1 MSTAADRTFERDAF
15 VIARIV
21 KARGIRGEV
30 ACNIETDFPE
40 RFSSLE
46 EANVWMPDGTL
57 RRLEVENCW
66 FHKDRLILKFAG
78 YDTMTGAQ
86 GLIGGRLV
94 ITEAE
99 LSTLEEGEF
108 FEHQILGAHAIT
120 SEGRALGSVT
130 SVLRT
135 GGTDVLVISDESGRE
150 MLVPF
155 ADDICKSVNVAA
167 RQVVVDPPE
176 GLLELNHK
184 RTDQLD

>member
-1 MSTAADRTFERDAF
+1 MSTAADRTLEQDAF

-46 EANVWMPDGTL
+46 EVNVWMPDGKML
-57 RRLEVENCW
+57 KSQVESCW
-66 FHKDRLILKFAG
+66 FHKDRVIVKFAG
-78 YDTMTGAQ
+78 CDTMTEAQ
-86 GLIGGRLV
+86 RLVGGRLV

-99 LSTLEEGEF
+99 LSTIEEGEF
-108 FEHQILGAHAIT
+108 FEHQILGAQAIT

-135 GGTDVLVISDESGRE
+135 GGTDVLVISDEYGRE
-150 MLVPF
+150 MLIPF
-155 ADDICKSVNVAA
+155 ADDICKSVNVAD
-167 RQVVVDPPE
+167 RQVVVDPPK
-176 GLLELNHK
+176 GLLELNH
-184 RTDQLD
+184 

>member
-1 MSTAADRTFERDAF
+1 MITAADRTFEQDAF

-46 EANVWMPDGTL
+46 EANVWMPDGTS
-57 RRLEVENCW
+57 RRLEVESCW
-66 FHKDRLILKFAG
+66 FHKDRLILKFACC
-78 YDTMTGAQ
+78 DTMTEAQ
-86 GLIGGRLV
+86 GLVGGRLV

-99 LSTLEEGEF
+99 LSALEEGEF
-108 FEHQILGAHAIT
+108 FEHQILGAQAVT
-120 SEGRALGSVT
+120 SEGRTLGSVI

-150 MLVPF
+150 MLIPF

-167 RQVVVDPPE
+167 RQIVVDPPA
-176 GLLELNHK
+176 GLLELNH
-184 RTDQLD
+184 

>member
-1 MSTAADRTFERDAF
+1 MSTAGDRTLERDFF

-30 ACNIETDFPE
+30 ACSIETDFPE

-57 RRLEVENCW
+57 LTSQVESCW
-66 FHKDRLILKFAG
+66 FHKDRLILKFTHC
-78 YDTMTGAQ
+78 DTMTEAQ
-86 GLIGGRLV
+86 ALVGGRLV

-99 LSTLEEGEF
+99 LRTLEEGEF
-108 FEHQILGAHAIT
+108 FEHQILGAQAIT
-120 SEGRALGSVT
+120 SEGRALGSVS

-135 GGTDVLVISDESGRE
+135 GGTDVLVISDEDGRE
-150 MLVPF
+150 MLIPF

-176 GLLELNHK
+176 GLLELNH
-184 RTDQLD
+184 

>member
-1 MSTAADRTFERDAF
+1 MSTTADRIFEQDAF

-30 ACNIETDFPE
+30 ACDIETDFPE

-46 EANVWMPDGTL
+46 EVEVWMPDGRL
-57 RRLEVENCW
+57 LRLEVESCW

-78 YDTMTGAQ
+78 YDTMTEAQ
-86 GLIGGRLV
+86 GLVGGRLV

-99 LSTLEEGEF
+99 LSTLEDGEF
-108 FEHQILGAHAIT
+108 FEYQILGAQAIT
-120 SEGRALGSVT
+120 PEGRALGSVT

-150 MLVPF
+150 MLIPF
-155 ADDICKSVNVAA
+155 ADDICKSVNIAA

-176 GLLELNHK
+176 GLLELNH
-184 RTDQLD
+184 